1 MDSYLYRW
9 FTAWV
14 LTLALETPVVVRLL
28 RGHASTRQAAEL
40 SVLATTLTHPLL
52 WFAWR
57 PLIDDYTTYVVS
69 GEALVFVAE
78 AVVYRQVT
86 TWRRALL
93 VSAVANAASWG
104 LGWLLLY
111 GLADG

>member
-57 PLIDDYTTYVVS
+57 PLVEDYTTYVVS
-69 GEALVFVAE
+69 GELLVFLAE
-78 AVVYRQVT
+78 TAVYRQVT
-86 TWRRALL
+86 TWRHAAL
-93 VSAVANAASWG
+93 VSLAANAFSWG
-104 LGWLLLY
+104 FGWLLLY
-111 GLADG
+111 GMVRS